1 MFVYELSGCGFES
14 RCSHLNYI
22 QAFDS
27 VFYQAHS
34 EIKQPLINLSQAFLQ
49 LFFGQIVFS
58 FYGMYSK
65 QNCYL
70 YQNWIFLEVVFF
82 VGVLFCQYIMYAIQN
97 PDLKIGNLKLKI
109 WKTAATCKTTR
120 IYHFWSKYV

>member
-14 RCSHLNYI
+14 RCSHFNYI

-27 VFYQAHS
+27 VFYHAHS

-58 FYGMYSK
+58 FYGIYSK

-82 VGVLFCQYIMYAIQN
+82 VRVLFCQYIMYAIQN

-109 WKTAATCKTTR
+109 WKTAAACKTTS